1 MSAWLDCFPAIS
13 SPIYNSTGGIT
24 GLDREG
30 VKPQLLEVQQMM
42 CFFFSSKDPEALAQL
57 MKNMPLTNDGKF
69 LLLES
74 ETGDDTNGDGNEDL
88 ESEA

>member
-1 MSAWLDCFPAIS
+1 MDRKTEAPAGRV
-13 SPIYNSTGGIT
+13 TT
-24 GLDREG
+24 D
-30 VKPQLLEVQQMM
+30 VM
-42 CFFFSSKDPEALAQL
+42 CFSYKDPEALAQL

-74 ETGDDTNGDGNEDL
+74 ETGDDTNRDGLEDL

>member
-1 MSAWLDCFPAIS
+1 MGWTKKL
-13 SPIYNSTGGIT
+13 
-24 GLDREG
+24 
-30 VKPQLLEVQQMM
+30 KPQLRDLTGVV
-42 CFFFSSKDPEALAQL
+42 CFSCKDPEALAQL

-74 ETGDDTNGDGNEDL
+74 EMGDDTNGDGHEDS

>member
-1 MSAWLDCFPAIS
+1 
-13 SPIYNSTGGIT
+13 
-24 GLDREG
+24 
-30 VKPQLLEVQQMM
+30 
-42 CFFFSSKDPEALAQL
+42 

>member
-1 MSAWLDCFPAIS
+1 
-13 SPIYNSTGGIT
+13 
-24 GLDREG
+24 
-30 VKPQLLEVQQMM
+30 M
-42 CFFFSSKDPEALAQL
+42 CFSYKDPEALARL

-74 ETGDDTNGDGNEDL
+74 ETGDDTNGDGIEDL

>member
-1 MSAWLDCFPAIS
+1 MAA
-13 SPIYNSTGGIT
+13 
-24 GLDREG
+24 
-30 VKPQLLEVQQMM
+30 QLETSRYFLL
-42 CFFFSSKDPEALAQL
+42 FFKDPEALAQL

-74 ETGDDTNGDGNEDL
+74 DTGDETNGAGQDDL

>member
-1 MSAWLDCFPAIS
+1 
-13 SPIYNSTGGIT
+13 
-24 GLDREG
+24 
-30 VKPQLLEVQQMM
+30 M
-42 CFFFSSKDPEALAQL
+42 CFSSKDPEALAQL

-74 ETGDDTNGDGNEDL
+74 ETGDNTNRDGHEDL

>member
-1 MSAWLDCFPAIS
+1 
-13 SPIYNSTGGIT
+13 
-24 GLDREG
+24 
-30 VKPQLLEVQQMM
+30 
-42 CFFFSSKDPEALAQL
+42 

-74 ETGDDTNGDGNEDL
+74 ETGDDANRDGREDF